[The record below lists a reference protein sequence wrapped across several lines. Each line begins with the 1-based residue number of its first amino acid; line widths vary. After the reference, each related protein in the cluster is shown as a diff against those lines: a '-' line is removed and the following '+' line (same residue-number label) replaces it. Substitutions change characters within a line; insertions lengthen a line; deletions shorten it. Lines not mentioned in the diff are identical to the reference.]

1 MESDLPENLT
11 RCQLVEVPCPK
22 HWEPADGFVVPLTI
36 LQHLTVFLRYFR
48 VLLESLPRF
57 PFVRSQ
63 VFTMDPNPMV
73 GAYGH
78 PFLLPIREG
87 QQGKEIMAALQD
99 AD

>member
-1 MESDLPENLT
+1 M
-11 RCQLVEVPCPK
+11 
-22 HWEPADGFVVPLTI
+22 FVC
-36 LQHLTVFLRYFR
+36 
-48 VLLESLPRF
+48 
-57 PFVRSQ
+57 SQ

>member
-1 MESDLPENLT
+1 
-11 RCQLVEVPCPK
+11 
-22 HWEPADGFVVPLTI
+22 
-36 LQHLTVFLRYFR
+36 
-48 VLLESLPRF
+48 
-57 PFVRSQ
+57 
-63 VFTMDPNPMV
+63 MDPNPMV